1 MKRKLWIA
9 LVLLIAGGYSSFA
22 QVRFNQPNHRMFYD
36 VLSAGYVPKQVK
48 LSNGV
53 QLEYV
58 EQGIA
63 PGIPVVFLH
72 GITDSWHSYEL
83 VLPYLP
89 QAIHAFAVSVRGH
102 GNSDRTLQEYTIA
115 GMAADVSL
123 LVKQLGLGP
132 VVVAGHSMGGMVAQ
146 QFALDYPELTKALVI
161 ISSDAGFGTNPG
173 MPEFSEEIYKLK
185 DPIDRKFM
193 DDFQRATLNKPIN
206 PSYLDTVVSESMKLT
221 ADVLHRVWKG
231 MVNVDNTERLNTI
244 KQPVLILWGNKDAF
258 VFKGDQDNLLKH
270 LPQAKF
276 IMYENTGH
284 ALHWEEPKRF
294 ANDLVEFL
302 KKSVGIALRM

>member
-9 LVLLIAGGYSSFA
+9 LLLLVVAGYSSTA
-22 QVRFNQPNHRMFYD
+22 QVRLSQPNHRMFYNVMAD
-36 VLSAGYVPKQVK
+36 GYSPKLVK
-48 LSNGV
+48 LPNGV

-58 EQGIA
+58 EQGSA

-89 QAIHAFAVSVRGH
+89 PAIHAFAVSVRGH
-102 GNSDRTLQEYTIA
+102 GNSDRSLEDYSIA
-115 GMAADVSL
+115 SMATDVSML
-123 LVKQLGLGP
+123 IAQLGIGP
-132 VVVAGHSMGGMVAQ
+132 VVIAGHSMGGMVAQ
-146 QFALDYPELTKALVI
+146 QFALDFPELTKALVI
-161 ISSDAGFGTNPG
+161 ISSDAGFSTNPG
-173 MPEFSEEIYKLK
+173 LPEFSEEVYKLT

-206 PSYLDTVVSESMKLT
+206 PSYLDTLVSESMKLPAT
-221 ADVLHRVWKG
+221 VLKKVWKG
-231 MVNVDNTERLNTI
+231 MADVDNTPRLNMI

-258 VFKGDQDNLLKH
+258 VFKADQDNLLKH

-276 IMYENTGH
+276 IEYDGTGH
-284 ALHWEEPKRF
+284 ALHWEEPRRF
-294 ANDLVEFL
+294 ASDLVEFL
-302 KKSVGIALRM
+302 KKSVSISLKM

>member
-9 LVLLIAGGYSSFA
+9 LLVFVATGYSAST
-22 QVRFNQPNHRMFYD
+22 QVKYTASNHRMFYD
-36 VLSAGYVPKQVK
+36 VLTNGYEPKLMK
-48 LSNGV
+48 LPNGV

-58 EQGIA
+58 EQGSA
-63 PGIPVVFLH
+63 PGVPVIFLH

-89 QAIHAFAVSVRGH
+89 QAIHAFAVSLRGH
-102 GNSDRTLQEYTIA
+102 GNSDRSVDDYSIA
-115 GMAADVSL
+115 SMATDVSM
-123 LVKQLGLGP
+123 LVAQLGLGP
-132 VVVAGHSMGGMVAQ
+132 VVIAGHSMGGVVAQ

-161 ISSDAGFGTNPG
+161 ISSDASLTSNPG
-173 MPEFSEEIYKLK
+173 LPEFTQEIYKLT

-206 PSYLDTVVSESMKLT
+206 PSYLDTLVSESMKLP
-221 ADVLHRVWKG
+221 AAVLKKVWKG
-231 MVNVDNTERLNTI
+231 MIGIDHTSRLS
-244 KQPVLILWGNKDAF
+244 KLRQPVLICWGDKDAF
-258 VFKGDQDNLLKH
+258 IFKDDQDNLLKH

-276 IMYENTGH
+276 IVYEGTGH

-294 ANDLVEFL
+294 ANDLMQFL
-302 KKSVGIALRM
+302 EKSVSISLKM